1 MAHQSASLIRILTHI
16 ALKFWKLGKLTQ
28 TKRASAMNGLLANFD
43 QNHEIYT
50 DTTDMAIFFD

>member
-1 MAHQSASLIRILTHI
+1 MQGRRAFI
-16 ALKFWKLGKLTQ
+16 KFWKGKLTQ

-43 QNHEIYT
+43 QNHEIYA